1 MVTGFPRMAVTSINQ
16 QALEAIKRS
25 DHTLICFPE
34 AVSGDGV
41 GSALGL
47 ARAFEAMRPGHQIDV
62 ISSGFLPDQQ
72 HRYRFLPGVD
82 RVKPTIEQL
91 HELTIRVPL
100 GQTQIKDVRHE
111 VRDGNLEIHL
121 SPTAGQIPSD
131 HIEAAMSAFRYD
143 LIIVL
148 DCPDLGSLGSLFTQH
163 ASFFQATPII
173 AIDHAPEHERY
184 GAVNLIDLAAAAC
197 GEVCAR
203 FLREVAPQAIDP
215 DVATCLMTGIIAE
228 TRGFRSSKISVR
240 TFDITSTLLQIGA
253 RREEILEHLFRTKSI
268 GQLKLWGRALSR
280 LHADPER
287 KLVWTIISQHDFL
300 AARASEADLP
310 DLIDELLVSSPDAR
324 VILLLYEQRDRTICV
339 LARTPTGHH
348 DADALLKSF
357 GGVGDA
363 NLARACLI
371 PQDLQQAERTVL
383 ETVRKQIQPP
393 RT

>member
-1 MVTGFPRMAVTSINQ
+1 MAITSINQ
-16 QALEAIKRS
+16 QAIEAIRRS

-82 RVKPTIEQL
+82 RVKSTIGQL
-91 HELTIRVPL
+91 HDLMIRVPL
-100 GQTQIKDVRHE
+100 GGAEVRDVHHE
-111 VRDGNLEIHL
+111 VRNGHLEIRL

-131 HIEAAMSAFRYD
+131 HIEAAMSQFRYD

-148 DCPDLGSLGSLFTQH
+148 DCPDLGSLGVLYTAH
-163 ASFFQATPII
+163 APFFQSTPII

-184 GAVNLIDLAAAAC
+184 GQINLIDLASAAC

-203 FLREVAPQAIDP
+203 FLREVAPTCIDP
-215 DVATCLMTGIIAE
+215 DVATCLMAGIIAE
-228 TRGFRSSKISVR
+228 TRGFRSPKISVR
-240 TFDITSTLLQIGA
+240 TFEVTSKLLEVGA

-268 GQLKLWGRALSR
+268 GQLQLWGRALSR
-280 LHADPER
+280 LKADQDR
-287 KLVWTIISQHDFL
+287 KLVWTLVSQHDFL

-310 DLIDELLVSSPDAR
+310 DLVDELLVSSPDAR
-324 VILLLYEQRDRTICV
+324 VILVLFEQRDHTICV
-339 LARTPTGHH
+339 LARAPGGHEN
-348 DADALLKSF
+348 AAALLKSI

-363 NLARACLI
+363 GLARACLI

-383 ETVRKQIQPP
+383 EVVRSGGVVK
-393 RT
+393 